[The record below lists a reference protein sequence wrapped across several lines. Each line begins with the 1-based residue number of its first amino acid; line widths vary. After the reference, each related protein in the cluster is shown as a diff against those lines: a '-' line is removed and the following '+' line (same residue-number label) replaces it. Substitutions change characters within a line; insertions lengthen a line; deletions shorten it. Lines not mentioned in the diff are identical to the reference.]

1 MGGTDGAT
9 MPDAIE
15 RMNNMSADPAPGVP
29 DPLVEPRSTY
39 PRLPEADPF
48 YAPPPALGQLPPG
61 TVIRARQVEIALF
74 GVVPQRI
81 SAWQLLYR
89 TCDLD
94 NVPEVVV
101 TTVLLPWGADPAQ
114 PRPLVSFQCA
124 IDAVASK
131 CLPSYALR
139 RGARAAGAIPQLELP
154 LVVSALA
161 RGWAVSVPDHGGTA
175 GRFGVAREPGYR
187 ALDAIRASLAFA
199 PLGLDAAT
207 PVALWGYSGGG
218 LATAWAAELAAEY
231 APELDIVGA
240 VAASPVGDPAAAFV
254 RLNGSLFAG
263 FAAVF
268 TAGLRRA
275 YPDLDLL
282 LRTHLDARYLG
293 WLAQTESTATFQLLY
308 RFARR
313 DIDKHCRGGLAALLD
328 SPELQRVLG
337 DIQPGRRTPA
347 MPMLVLQGVY
357 DEVIAVADVDAHV
370 ARYTAAGT
378 HVRYLRDRLST
389 HLLLQYLGLPVM
401 IDWLADRFAAAE
413 SAPATTETVW
423 SLALSRRAMAGHLDF
438 IRVVT
443 RMLFGRPIGA
453 RPGAPIPACPR

>member
-1 MGGTDGAT
+1 M
-9 MPDAIE
+9 I
-15 RMNNMSADPAPGVP
+15 ADPAPGVIG
-29 DPLVEPRSTY
+29 PLVEPRSTY
-39 PRLPEADPF
+39 PLLPEADPF
-48 YAPPPALGQLPPG
+48 YAPPPALRQLPPG
-61 TVIRARQVEIALF
+61 AIVRTREVEIALF
-74 GVVPQRI
+74 GAVPQRI

-94 NVPEVVV
+94 NVPEVAV
-101 TTVLLPWGADPAQ
+101 TTVLLPSGADPAE

-139 RGARAAGAIPQLELP
+139 RGARAAGSIPQLELP
-154 LVVSALA
+154 LIVSALA

-187 ALDAIRASLAFA
+187 ALDAIRASSAFA

-231 APELDIVGA
+231 APELNIVGA

-293 WLAQTESTATFQLLY
+293 WLAHTEATATLPLLY

-313 DIDKHCRGGLAALLD
+313 DIDRHCRGGLTALLE

-337 DIQPGRRTPA
+337 DIQPGRRTPV

-370 ARYTAAGT
+370 ARYAAAGA

-389 HLLLQYLGLPVM
+389 HLLLQYIALPVM
-401 IDWLADRFAAAE
+401 IDWLADRFADRE
-413 SAPATTETVW
+413 PAPATTETVW
-423 SLALSRRAMAGHLDF
+423 SLAFSRNAIAGHLDF
-438 IRVVT
+438 TRLVA
-443 RMLFGRPIGA
+443 RMLFARPIRLMHRPRSSSTPPSRAPCRRPRNGCA
-453 RPGAPIPACPR
+453 R

>member
-1 MGGTDGAT
+1 
-9 MPDAIE
+9 
-15 RMNNMSADPAPGVP
+15 MSADPAPGVIGP
-29 DPLVEPRSTY
+29 RVAPSSAFPL
-39 PRLPEADPF
+39 LPEADPF
-48 YAPPPALGQLPPG
+48 YLPPPALGQLAPG
-61 TVIRARQVEIALF
+61 TVIRARRVEIALF
-74 GVVPQRI
+74 GIVPQRI

-94 NVPEVVV
+94 HVPEAAV
-101 TTVLLPWGADPAQ
+101 TTVLLPWGADTTQ
-114 PRPLVSFQCA
+114 SRPLVSFQCA

-139 RGARAAGAIPQLELP
+139 RGARAAGSIPQLELP
-154 LVVSALA
+154 LIVGALA

-199 PLGLDAAT
+199 PLGLGAT
-207 PVALWGYSGGG
+207 ASVALWGYSGGG

-268 TAGLRRA
+268 TAGLRRG
-275 YPDLDLL
+275 YPGLDLL

-293 WLAQTESTATFQLLY
+293 WLAQTETTATFPLLY

-337 DIQPGRRTPA
+337 DIQPGRRVPA
-347 MPMLVLQGVY
+347 MPILVLQGVY

-370 ARYTAAGT
+370 ARYAAAGV

-389 HLLLQYLGLPVM
+389 HLLLQYIALPVM
-401 IDWLADRFAAAE
+401 IDWLADRFARRE
-413 SAPATTETVW
+413 PAPATTETVW
-423 SLALSRRAMAGHLDF
+423 SLSFSRSAIAGHLTVA
-438 IRVVT
+438 RVVT
-443 RMLFGRPIGA
+443 RMLFGRPIRA
-453 RPGAPIPACPR
+453 LRRPAEAPPIRLVGNR